1 VDRVAVHLFEL
12 DAAGGGSLVVEGR
25 KEEHAHGHSAEEV
38 PPSIT
43 TLSGSSAVMVRRA
56 RSSTVNCATSIT
68 AGQPNSAPP
77 VHADMACSSSSFA
90 RTTADMDRLVGA
102 AVAAHGGN
110 ARLGP
115 HLGSIRV
122 AVSAIKS
129 YEGFGDVDHTIKE
142 LMSL

>member
-1 VDRVAVHLFEL
+1 
-12 DAAGGGSLVVEGR
+12 
-25 KEEHAHGHSAEEV
+25 
-38 PPSIT
+38 
-43 TLSGSSAVMVRRA
+43 VMVRRA
-56 RSSTVNCATSIT
+56 RSSTVNCSTSIT

-122 AVSAIKS
+122 AGGTRRWSRWRRSYGCGETGNGAIV
-129 YEGFGDVDHTIKE
+129 EVLDEHE
-142 LMSL
+142 LELCGSHGRGGVRL